1 MATLGSVNDEQR
13 QVFEAACNQFIN
25 KHNADAIMLGGTD
38 LALVYNSENVN
49 FNLIDCAKIHVQELL
64 EFVKG

>member
-1 MATLGSVNDEQR
+1 
-13 QVFEAACNQFIN
+13 
-25 KHNADAIMLGGTD
+25 MLGGTD

-49 FNLIDCAKIHVQELL
+49 FNLIDCAKIHVQELF